1 MKIAMIGQKGIP
13 SRFGGIE
20 THVTE
25 LSTRLVHYG
34 HEVTAYARSWYAD
47 KRVKRFNGIDVQ
59 FVPTIRSKHLD
70 AITHTFFATLH
81 ACFILRPDVIHYHG
95 VGPSLLAW
103 MARLLRPQAVV
114 ISTFH
119 CIDRHHAKWGPMAR
133 FALRLGEKASVK
145 FANATIAVSKTL
157 RNYAS
162 LNYDKPVSYIP
173 NGITPVRMPVN
184 EVALR
189 GFGLQPF
196 QYVAMVS
203 RLVPHKGAHTLIEAW
218 QKARA
223 ERPELLAG
231 KKLAIVGGSAF
242 TDAYVKK
249 LHAMA
254 SGDDSIVF
262 TGYQTGDV
270 LKALFAG
277 ASFIAHPS
285 TSEGLPIAI
294 LEAMSY
300 GKAVVASDIAE
311 NMEVIQP
318 YGIPFPANDIDA
330 LKRQLIDLTEDPM
343 RAASIGHQARTF
355 VEQNYHWDDIAAETA
370 ELYHAHAALRDGVLA
385 I

>member
-25 LSTRLVHYG
+25 LSTRLVRYG
-34 HEVTAYARSWYAD
+34 HDVTAYSRTWYSD
-47 KRVKRFNGIDVQ
+47 KKMKRFNGIALQ

-70 AITHTFFATLH
+70 AITHTLFSTLH

-103 MARLLRPQAVV
+103 VARLFRPQAVV

-119 CIDRHHAKWGPMAR
+119 CIDRHHAKWGPLAR
-133 FALRLGEKASVK
+133 LALRLGEKASVK
-145 FANATIAVSKTL
+145 FAHATIAVSKTL

-162 LNYDKPVSYIP
+162 LNYDKPVQYIP

-184 EVALR
+184 ETVLR

-196 QYVAMVS
+196 QYIAMVS

-218 QKARA
+218 KKVNK
-223 ERPELLAG
+223 EKPELFAG

-242 TDAYVKK
+242 TDAYVKR

-262 TGYQTGDV
+262 TGYQTGDA

-277 ASFIAHPS
+277 ASFVAHPS

-311 NMEVIQP
+311 NMEVISE
-318 YGIPFPANDIDA
+318 YGVPFPANDVDA
-330 LKRQLIDLTEDPM
+330 LKTKLIELTKDPM
-343 RAASIGHQARTF
+343 QAASIGHQARTF
-355 VEQNYHWDDIAAETA
+355 VEQNYHWDDIAGETS
-370 ELYHAHAALRDGVLA
+370 ELYNEYVALRDGVLA

>member
-25 LSTRLVHYG
+25 LSTRLVRHG
-34 HEVTAYARSWYAD
+34 HDVTAYSRGWYSD
-47 KRVKRFNGIDVQ
+47 KKMKRFNGIALQ

-70 AITHTFFATLH
+70 AITHTVFSTVH
-81 ACFILRPDVIHYHG
+81 ACFFLRPDVIHYHG
-95 VGPSLLAW
+95 VGPSLVAW
-103 MARLLRPQAVV
+103 LARLLRPQAVV

-119 CIDRHHAKWGPMAR
+119 CIDRHHAKWGPFAR
-133 FALRLGEKASVK
+133 LALRLGEKASVK
-145 FANATIAVSKTL
+145 FAHATIAVSKTL

-162 LNYDKPVSYIP
+162 LNYDKPVQYIP

-184 EVALR
+184 EAMLR

-196 QYVAMVS
+196 QYIAMVS
-203 RLVPHKGAHTLIEAW
+203 RLVPHKGAHTLIDAW
-218 QKARA
+218 KKARK
-223 ERPELLAG
+223 EKPELFAG

-242 TDAYVKK
+242 TDAYVKQ
-249 LHAMA
+249 LHAMV
-254 SGDDSIVF
+254 SGDDSIVL
-262 TGYQTGDV
+262 TGYQTGDA

-277 ASFIAHPS
+277 ASFVAHPS

-311 NMEVIQP
+311 NMEVISP
-318 YGIPFPANDIDA
+318 YGVPFPVDDVDA
-330 LKRQLIDLTEDPM
+330 LKTKLIELTKDPM
-343 RAASIGHQARTF
+343 QAASIGHQARTF

-370 ELYHAHAALRDGVLA
+370 ELYHEYAALRDGVLA